1 MTVIIITVKIDQK
14 KIIIDIMA
22 KVKLLDQFLPLIF
35 FIFYFYFF
43 PIFMTSYFIIFCFSS
58 LIFIY
63 DIMIYQ
69 IMHSVKLLQALHL
82 KAIFKNN

>member
-1 MTVIIITVKIDQK
+1 MTVIIITVKIDKK
-14 KIIIDIMA
+14 KIIIDKAEIMA

-35 FIFYFYFF
+35 IFLFFYFF
-43 PIFMTSYFIIFCFSS
+43 LIFMTSYFIIFCFSS

-69 IMHSVKLLQALHL
+69 IMHSIKLLQALN
-82 KAIFKNN
+82 F

>member
-1 MTVIIITVKIDQK
+1 MTVIIITVKIDKK
-14 KIIIDIMA
+14 KIIIDKAEIMA

-35 FIFYFYFF
+35 IYLFFYFF
-43 PIFMTSYFIIFCFSS
+43 LIFMTSYFIIFCFSS

-69 IMHSVKLLQALHL
+69 IMHSIKLLHALN
-82 KAIFKNN
+82 F